1 MRSTT
6 GENNHPTLIAG
17 QREHKQPRTVQYTS
31 SVLADLLPYLLGLP
45 ASPRVLVRVW
55 PEQPEPGH
63 EQQLALEPE
72 PEPEPGP
79 GPEPGPE
86 LELEHAGPVHA
97 DCTLVGGTAVHEP
110 VVVVALYE
118 GLVVAGEVAAAAR
131 GQCEGEGS

>member
-45 ASPRVLVRVW
+45 ALPRVLVRVW

-63 EQQLALEPE
+63 GQQLALEPE
-72 PEPEPGP
+72 LGP
-79 GPEPGPE
+79 GPGPE

-97 DCTLVGGTAVHEP
+97 DCTLVGGTAVHGP